1 MSYRQIETKPLD
13 RLFQFIEYIQSNPC
27 AFERSIN
34 VSNGYFAKQKK
45 NGSMG
50 SNILEKIHHQYKML
64 DIKWIL
70 TGEGEMLIHSYQVLE
85 ARQEARVNESI

>member
-1 MSYRQIETKPLD
+1 MKPIERISVYLKFKNISPH
-13 RLFQFIEYIQSNPC
+13 S
-27 AFERSIN
+27 FERK
-34 VSNGYFAKQKK
+34 VGLSNGYFAKQKK

-85 ARQEARVNESI
+85 ASQEARVNESI

>member
-1 MSYRQIETKPLD
+1 MSLQQIESKPLD

-70 TGEGEMLIHSYQVLE
+70 TGEGQMLMHTYQVHE
-85 ARQEARVNESI
+85 TIQEARVNESM

>member
-1 MSYRQIETKPLD
+1 
-13 RLFQFIEYIQSNPC
+13 
-27 AFERSIN
+27 
-34 VSNGYFAKQKK
+34 
-45 NGSMG
+45 MG

-85 ARQEARVNESI
+85 ASQEARVNESI